1 MPVKT
6 LTLQHLRLSE
16 HSCATTSKRMA
27 KVTYSRPRGVNN
39 MSNPIIDTTPKSVQ
53 LTPQEIDQILHALC
67 VLHEI
72 TDLEYMHLANRMGHN
87 VSGLHD
93 DPDAK
98 RAEVLD
104 TAHQKEEQTEQ
115 LIKKLSSDESI
126 YTLTEEYRPEETLKE
141 YATPRDAT
149 GMPTPKSWCF

>member
-1 MPVKT
+1 M
-6 LTLQHLRLSE
+6 S
-16 HSCATTSKRMA
+16 TS
-27 KVTYSRPRGVNN
+27 
-39 MSNPIIDTTPKSVQ
+39 IIDTMPRAVN

-104 TAHQKEEQTEQ
+104 TAHQKEEQTEH
-115 LIKKLSSDESI
+115 LIKKLSAEESI
-126 YTLTEEYRPEETLKE
+126 YSLTEEYRPEETLRE

>member
-1 MPVKT
+1 M
-6 LTLQHLRLSE
+6 
-16 HSCATTSKRMA
+16 
-27 KVTYSRPRGVNN
+27 N
-39 MSNPIIDTTPKSVQ
+39 NPIMDTAPKSVQ

-115 LIKKLSSDESI
+115 LIKKLSADESI
-126 YTLTEEYRPEETLKE
+126 YSLTEEYRPAETLKE